1 MARFPKRVYTKDE
14 VEQARKLVEAG
25 YKHRISTKGTPIFR
39 KRVRNA
45 LQHVKK
51 AGFYDFLRTYIG
63 QIVEISGFSQLRE
76 SEAAIWANDQL
87 LNVPVE
93 AAGFFIQK
101 AYQMKEF
108 LEGKLY
114 YGGAAEAR
122 SVEKRIEFLESLK
135 RKSNNIHVKKECAN
149 RLKQW
154 AESTFI

>member
-1 MARFPKRVYTKDE
+1 MARFPERVYTRDE

-25 YKHRISTKGTPIFR
+25 YKHRISAKGTPSFR

-51 AGFYDFLRTYIG
+51 AGFYDFLRAYIG
-63 QIVEISGFSQLRE
+63 QIVEIDGFSQLRE
-76 SEAAIWANDQL
+76 SEAAIWANAQL
-87 LNVPVE
+87 LNAPVE
-93 AAGFFIQK
+93 AAGFFVQK
-101 AYQMKEF
+101 AYQMNEF

-135 RKSNNIHVKKECAN
+135 RRSNNILVKKECVD

>member
-1 MARFPKRVYTKDE
+1 MPRFPKRVYTEDE

-25 YKHRISTKGTPIFR
+25 YKHRIRTKGSPTFR
-39 KRVRNA
+39 KRVRDA
-45 LQHVKK
+45 LQHVKE

-63 QIVEISGFSQLRE
+63 QIVEIDGFSQLRE

-87 LNVPVE
+87 LNAPVE
-93 AAGFFIQK
+93 AAGFFVQK

-108 LEGKLY
+108 LEGQLY

-122 SVEKRIEFLESLK
+122 SVEKRIAFLESLEL
-135 RKSNNIHVKKECAN
+135 RSHDMRVKKECAN